1 MCNFV
6 SSVSSQQKFEA
17 MDVKALSVT
26 QLSDRSVLQI
36 RVTAQFYLNKGK
48 YILETW
54 GHADPKEARRL
65 ERAGGGK
72 REREK
77 KRERESA
84 HAHEHVWESPGL
96 LASSFYMFFPPP
108 GPALCKLGHQ
118 ECCWSYLRSSLSPR
132 IFLCSSFVGFS
143 LPCLLATTILDSFF
157 LF

>member
-6 SSVSSQQKFEA
+6 SSVSSQQKFGA
-17 MDVKALSVT
+17 MDIKALSVT

-54 GHADPKEARRL
+54 GHAYPKEAKRL
-65 ERAGGGK
+65 ERGGGGK

-77 KRERESA
+77 ERESA
-84 HAHEHVWESPGL
+84 HAHEHAWESPGP

-108 GPALCKLGHQ
+108 GPALCKLGT
-118 ECCWSYLRSSLSPR
+118 RSAVCSTWGPHSSPG
-132 IFLCSSFVGFS
+132 IFLCSSFAGFS